1 MRNQAL
7 SRVDMTRL
15 YVLLKQKN
23 VVTVQQHFGFLL
35 LLPFSPSTSISY
47 VILRPLVR
55 TQPPVY

>member
-1 MRNQAL
+1 
-7 SRVDMTRL
+7 MTRL